1 MARNP
6 LTTHAS
12 TNSPPMQP
20 SLQMLG
26 GGASCGAARYFQVV
40 YMGLQNLGTIIPP
53 KGFLNMY
60 ETIRDEFAIGF
71 VH

>member
-1 MARNP
+1 
-6 LTTHAS
+6 
-12 TNSPPMQP
+12 MQP
-20 SLQMLG
+20 SLQLLG

-40 YMGLQNLGTIIPP
+40 SMGLQNLGAIIPP